1 MIDFNYTILIQFANF
16 LVLLILL
23 NFLLF
28 KPVLK
33 ALGKREKTIGSFF
46 EKAQVTEEEVK
57 TIEKTYED
65 SIREKKRPILD
76 SKSAILSDA
85 QAASSKII
93 EKAKADFT
101 EELSRLRTNIEEDR
115 KKAYGNLEKDA
126 EKLSRD
132 AAEKILQRSL

>member
-57 TIEKTYED
+57 TIGKTYED
-65 SIREKKRPILD
+65 SIKEKKRPILD

-101 EELSRLRTNIEEDR
+101 EELSRLRAGIEEDR

>member
-1 MIDFNYTILIQFANF
+1 
-16 LVLLILL
+16 
-23 NFLLF
+23 
-28 KPVLK
+28 
-33 ALGKREKTIGSFF
+33 
-46 EKAQVTEEEVK
+46 VK

-101 EELSRLRTNIEEDR
+101 EELSRLRTSIEEDR

>member
-46 EKAQVTEEEVK
+46 EKAQSTDEEVK
-57 TIEKTYED
+57 NLEKTYED
-65 SIREKKRPILD
+65 SVKEMKKPIFD
-76 SKSAILSDA
+76 AKSAVLSEA
-85 QAASSKII
+85 HAASTQIM
-93 EKAKADFT
+93 EKAKVDFAA
-101 EELSRLRTNIEEDR
+101 ELSRLRGSIEDDR
-115 KKAYGNLEKDA
+115 KKAYEGLEKDA